1 MKKALMVLITI
12 SLFFLLNYTTT
23 NAQDNIILFH
33 SNSCGYS
40 KDLIL
45 AIEEADINEIL
56 EIEMMEAS
64 QEDFDEVF
72 NKSLGECNIERS
84 KAGFPTLYH
93 NGECSV
99 GSLNAMDTLL
109 TLAGIDTEEEITEEE
124 ITESQQMTPTEEVRT
139 LSEVEQEVF
148 EVEPRPFWQ
157 ILVMFIGPAILI
169 GLAYFMIKKL
179 NL

>member
-12 SLFFLLNYTTT
+12 SLFFLNYTTT

-40 KDLIL
+40 KDLIM
-45 AIEEADINEIL
+45 AIEEADIDEIL

-72 NKSLGECNIERS
+72 NKSLGECDIERS
-84 KAGFPTLYH
+84 KAGFPTLYN

-99 GSLNAMDTLL
+99 GSLNAMNTLL
-109 TLAGIDTEEEITEEE
+109 TLAGIDINEEITDEVIEEN
-124 ITESQQMTPTEEVRT
+124 QQMTPTEEIRT
-139 LSEVEQEVF
+139 LSEIEQEVL
-148 EVEPRPFWQ
+148 EIEPRPFWQ
-157 ILVMFIGPAILI
+157 ILVMFIGPAVLI